1 MPDQDSND
9 PDPNRGKKLSELL
22 FWTGILLIIILL
34 IGMIGFR
41 YLVKLNWIDSFQ
53 NASFY
58 ISGMGPLATMTTD
71 GQKLFS
77 GFYAIAAG
85 IFYLAIAAY
94 LVSRFIDLEFFEN

>member
-1 MPDQDSND
+1 MPDQNSNS
-9 PDPNRGKKLSELL
+9 PDPNRGKKLYKLL
-22 FWTGILLIIILL
+22 FWSIILLIIVLL

-58 ISGMGPLATMTTD
+58 ISGLGPLAEMTTN
-71 GQKLFS
+71 GQKIFS
-77 GFYAIAAG
+77 GVYAIAAG

-94 LVSRFIDLEFFEN
+94 LVSRFINLEFFEK